1 MAASSPGLTSWR
13 AGSRLTRGGA
23 ETSRRVV
30 YVHIKGIEDRKY
42 KMNAEGTSF
51 KSEVRARY
59 SFAPPGV
66 VMVYADVVKN
76 TMKLDDAKVFCRRRL
91 EHPYANMKSAM
102 PASQLSTSFHQA
114 NNNMKRE
121 DCLTN
126 IKTFFIYCI
135 RKNGASM
142 IQRKIQ
148 AKMIHIAAADST
160 EKNISLL

>member
-30 YVHIKGIEDRKY
+30 YVHIGGIEDRKY
-42 KMNAEGTSF
+42 EMNAEETSF
-51 KSEVRARY
+51 KIEVRARH
-59 SFAPPGV
+59 SFAPPGM
-66 VMVYADVVKN
+66 VMVYSYVVKN
-76 TMKLDDAKVFCRRRL
+76 IMKLDDAKVFCRRRL

-114 NNNMKRE
+114 NNNTKRE
-121 DCLTN
+121 DCLTS
-126 IKTFFIYCI
+126 IKTFFFYKEK
-135 RKNGASM
+135 RRVYDPTQKL
-142 IQRKIQ
+142 Q